1 MRGPGGLCDIPND
14 GCKGGDYV
22 TFVIDCIVLV
32 MKKSKTSL
40 QRYFIG
46 LDLLRSVFLK

>member
-1 MRGPGGLCDIPND
+1 MKGPRGLCDIPND
-14 GCKGGDYV
+14 GCKGDYV

-46 LDLLRSVFLK
+46 LDLLRSVFVK